1 DIVIF
6 GGNGDLSLRK
16 ILPALFHRLSEG
28 QLPETS
34 MVFVVDV
41 SPISKDELVS
51 KLYDYCITDQET
63 PLDKDQ
69 WNAFIGQLHYLNI
82 DLNDA
87 PQYQILSDH
96 LESSTC
102 STRIFYMAT
111 SSGLFTTIAAHL
123 DHNHLITDTTRIVM
137 EKPLGEDFDSFNEI
151 NQTVLR
157 HFSEEQI
164 YRIDHY
170 LGKETVQNLMIIRF
184 ANAVFEKI
192 WNGHS
197 IEHVQIT
204 VSESI
209 GVEKRA
215 GYYDK
220 YGAMK
225 DMVQNH
231 LLQLLCLTAM
241 EPPSHIDP
249 DFIRDEKVKVLKSLR
264 PITPETISENIVLGQ
279 YEQGSVNGDM
289 LNSYQDDIGSTS
301 ETATFAALRLF
312 IDNWR
317 WSGVPFY
324 LRTGKRLK
332 ERYSEI
338 VLQFRQVPHH
348 LFPTLDE
355 EPETNKLV
363 IRIQPDESINLQMIT
378 KVPGPGGYRLKPV
391 NLNLSL
397 SDEFEER
404 FPDAY
409 ERLLMDVV
417 RGNPTL
423 FMRSDEV
430 AMAWHWIDSVLA
442 ACNQADIPTLPYKA
456 GRNGPKQADDVIQQ
470 DNFKWHQ
477 HL

>member
-1 DIVIF
+1 MISIVAW
-6 GGNGDLSLRK
+6 K
-16 ILPALFHRLSEG
+16 
-28 QLPETS
+28 
-34 MVFVVDV
+34 
-41 SPISKDELVS
+41 
-51 KLYDYCITDQET
+51 
-63 PLDKDQ
+63 
-69 WNAFIGQLHYLNI
+69 
-82 DLNDA
+82 
-87 PQYQILSDH
+87 
-96 LESSTC
+96 
-102 STRIFYMAT
+102 
-111 SSGLFTTIAAHL
+111 
-123 DHNHLITDTTRIVM
+123 
-137 EKPLGEDFDSFNEI
+137 
-151 NQTVLR
+151 
-157 HFSEEQI
+157 
-164 YRIDHY
+164 
-170 LGKETVQNLMIIRF
+170 GKRV
-184 ANAVFEKI
+184 
-192 WNGHS
+192 
-197 IEHVQIT
+197 
-204 VSESI
+204 
-209 GVEKRA
+209 
-215 GYYDK
+215 
-220 YGAMK
+220 
-225 DMVQNH
+225 
-231 LLQLLCLTAM
+231 
-241 EPPSHIDP
+241 SHIDP

-317 WSGVPFY
+317 CSGVPFY